1 MKKQSVENVTADNKI
16 KNWKIILFYLLFIT
30 SFFIFPEIMLVVL
43 AIYLT
48 LTTIISIIA
57 SFFLEKE
64 MNNRLS
70 KLKMFLFTFWFLP
83 FLILLKA
90 VCVNIFRMND
100 ENFIKKFNLTNLNK
114 SYEKVITEKDRKLL
128 KTQYQPPKETK
139 NKIQELNK
147 IRTKT
152 KKKPK
157 SKK

>member
-16 KNWKIILFYLLFIT
+16 KNWKIILFYLLLIT
-30 SFFIFPEIMLVVL
+30 SFFIFPKIMLVVL

-48 LTTIISIIA
+48 LTTIISIVA

-90 VCVNIFRMND
+90 VCVNIFGMND
-100 ENFIKKFNLTNLNK
+100 EDFIKKFNLTKLNK

-128 KTQYQPPKETK
+128 KTQYQPSKETK

-147 IRTKT
+147 IRSKT

>member
-43 AIYLT
+43 AIYLI
-48 LTTIISIIA
+48 LTTIISIVA

-90 VCVNIFRMND
+90 VCVNIFGMND
-100 ENFIKKFNLTNLNK
+100 EDFIKKFNLTNLNK

-128 KTQYQPPKETK
+128 KTQYQPSKETK

-147 IRTKT
+147 IRSKT